1 MIWLIAII
9 IAYSLLA
16 VVSLIDRYLLVGRP
30 NPEVYSFYVGMLSG
44 LLAVLIPFLDFFV
57 PNLVLLG
64 LAFLAGA
71 LTIAALFALYT
82 GLQEFEASRIVTA
95 SGGLTPLFSFLL
107 VWVFP
112 GGEKVLSLSIVMSFL
127 LLTAGSVVVTW
138 RKKALFKGSLKIS
151 AVAAFLFALA
161 FFLSKQVY
169 QSLPFLN
176 GLVLIRIGSFLAALL
191 FLGSEK
197 TRKEIFKKHQAFD
210 KKTGSL
216 FLFNQGLGFTAIV
229 AQNLAIAL
237 AGVSLLPVIHA
248 LQGLEYGFLFLLAL
262 VFSSRFPRLLK
273 EEPTPRVVAKKVG
286 GIVLI
291 SIGLAILAL

>member
-9 IAYSLLA
+9 LAYFLLA
-16 VVSLIDRYLLVGRP
+16 VVSLIDRYLLVGKP
-30 NPEVYSFYVGMLSG
+30 NPKVYSFYVGMLSG
-44 LLAVLIPFLDFFV
+44 LLAVLIPFLNFFV
-57 PNLVLLG
+57 PSLILLG

-95 SGGLTPLFSFLL
+95 SGGLTPLFSFVL
-107 VWVFP
+107 VWAFP
-112 GGEKVLSLSIVMSFL
+112 GGEKVLSLPIVMSFL

-138 RKKALFKGSLKIS
+138 RKKALFKESLKIS

-191 FLGSEK
+191 FLMGKE

-210 KKTGSL
+210 KKTGFL

-273 EEPTPRVVAKKVG
+273 EEPTSEVVAKKVG

-291 SIGLAILAL
+291 SIGLTVLAL